1 MRTDDLIAQLS
12 TDLAPVK
19 TGAVSRLLMT
29 SVVIGVVVSIALML
43 GHLGLRYDFD
53 TAISS
58 FGLWMKVSYTFVI
71 AGFGLWLVE
80 RAGRPGA
87 DMTRPVALLALPLLA
102 IALLAALQLSAPGAD
117 MQRMVMGDSSDVCAT
132 NILIV
137 ATPVLLAVFWALRQ
151 FAPTRLTLAGAG
163 AGLFAG
169 AAGATIYAFHC
180 MEATAPFI
188 AVWYTL
194 GIALTTALGALLGR
208 FLLRW

>member
-12 TDLAPVK
+12 SDLAPVK
-19 TGAVSRLLMT
+19 SGAVARVLLL
-29 SVVIGVVVSIALML
+29 SAGVGILASIALML
-43 GHLGLRYDFD
+43 GHLGLRYDFA
-53 TAISS
+53 TAITS
-58 FGLWMKVSYTFVI
+58 FGLWMKVTYTFAI

-87 DMTRPVALLALPLLA
+87 DMTRPMTMLALPVLA

-117 MQRMVMGDSSDVCAT
+117 VHRMMMGSSSDVCAT
-132 NILIV
+132 NILLV
-137 ATPVLLAVFWALRQ
+137 AAPTLLAVFWALRQ
-151 FAPTRLTLAGAG
+151 LAPTRLTLAGAG

-169 AAGATIYAFHC
+169 AAGATVYAFHC
-180 MEATAPFI
+180 VEATAPFI

-194 GIALTTALGALLGR
+194 GIALTTALGAFLGR

>member
-12 TDLAPVK
+12 ADLQPVK
-19 TGAVSRLLMT
+19 TGAVPRILAISLAIGLLA
-29 SVVIGVVVSIALML
+29 SLALML
-43 GHLGLRYDFD
+43 GHLGLRYDFE

-58 FGLWMKVSYTFVI
+58 FGLWMKVTYTFVI
-71 AGFGLWLVE
+71 AAFGLWLVE

-87 DMTRPVALLALPLLA
+87 DMTRPVTMLALPLLA
-102 IALLAALQLSAPGAD
+102 IALLAALQLSTPGAD
-117 MQRMVMGDSSDVCAT
+117 MHRMVMGNSSDVCAT

-137 ATPVLLAVFWALRQ
+137 AAPTLLAAFWALRQ
-151 FAPTRLTLAGAG
+151 LAPTRLTMAGAG

-188 AVWYTL
+188 AIWYTL

>member
-12 TDLAPVK
+12 TGLEPVK
-19 TGAVSRLLMT
+19 TGATTRILVA
-29 SVVIGVVVSIALML
+29 SVGVGIVASIALML
-43 GHLGLRYDFD
+43 GYLGLRYDFA

-58 FGLWMKVSYTFVI
+58 FGLWMKVAYTFAI
-71 AGFGLWLVE
+71 AGFGFWLVE

-87 DMTRPVALLALPLLA
+87 DMTRPLAMLALPVLA

-117 MQRMVMGDSSDVCAT
+117 MNRMLMGHSSDVCAT
-132 NILIV
+132 NILLV
-137 ATPVLLAVFWALRQ
+137 AAPTLLAVFWALRQ
-151 FAPTRLTLAGAG
+151 LAPTRLGLAGAG

-169 AAGATIYAFHC
+169 AVGATIYAFHC

-194 GIALTTALGALLGR
+194 GIALSTVVGSILGR

>member
-19 TGAVSRLLMT
+19 TGAVARTLMIAA
-29 SVVIGVVVSIALML
+29 SLGIAASLALML
-43 GHLGLRYDFD
+43 GHMGLRYDFA
-53 TAISS
+53 TAVTS
-58 FGLWMKVSYTFVI
+58 FGLWMKVTYTFVI
-71 AGFGLWLVE
+71 AGFGFWLVE

-87 DMTRPVALLALPLLA
+87 DMTRPMAMLALPVLA

-117 MQRMVMGDSSDVCAT
+117 MHAMMMGQSSDVCAI
-132 NILIV
+132 NIILIAAPTLV
-137 ATPVLLAVFWALRQ
+137 AVFWALRRL
-151 FAPTRLTLAGAG
+151 APTRLALAGAG

-194 GIALTTALGALLGR
+194 GIALTTAIGAALGR

>member
-12 TDLAPVK
+12 TGLEPVK
-19 TGAVSRLLMT
+19 TGAVTRILLI
-29 SVVIGVVVSIALML
+29 SAGVGIVASIALML

-58 FGLWMKVSYTFVI
+58 FGLWMKVTYTFAI

-87 DMTRPVALLALPLLA
+87 DMTRPITMLALPLLA
-102 IALLAALQLSAPGAD
+102 IALLAALQLSAPGVD
-117 MQRMVMGDSSDVCAT
+117 MNRMVMGYSSDVCAT

-137 ATPVLLAVFWALRQ
+137 AAPILLAVFWALRQ
-151 FAPTRLTLAGAG
+151 LAPTRLTLAGAG

-169 AAGATIYAFHC
+169 AAGATVYAFHC

-188 AVWYTL
+188 AIWYTL

>member
-12 TDLAPVK
+12 TGLEPVK
-19 TGAVSRLLMT
+19 TGAATRTLLVS
-29 SVVIGVVVSIALML
+29 VGVGVAASLALML
-43 GHLGLRYDFD
+43 SYMGLRYDFA
-53 TAISS
+53 TAIAS
-58 FGLWMKVSYTFVI
+58 FGLWMKVTYTFAI

-87 DMTRPVALLALPLLA
+87 DMTRPMAMLALPVLA

-117 MQRMVMGDSSDVCAT
+117 MNRMMMGTSSDVCAT

-137 ATPVLLAVFWALRQ
+137 AGPTLLAAFWALRQ
-151 FAPTRLTLAGAG
+151 LAPTRLTLAGAG

-169 AAGATIYAFHC
+169 AVGATIYAFHC

-194 GIALTTALGALLGR
+194 GIALTTIVGAALGR

>member
-12 TDLAPVK
+12 TGLEPVK
-19 TGAVSRLLMT
+19 TGAVTRILLI
-29 SVVIGVVVSIALML
+29 SAGVGIVASIALML

-58 FGLWMKVSYTFVI
+58 FGLWMKVTYTFAI

-87 DMTRPVALLALPLLA
+87 DMTRPMTMLALPLLA
-102 IALLAALQLSAPGAD
+102 IALLAALQLSAPGVD
-117 MQRMVMGDSSDVCAT
+117 MNRMVMGYSSDVCAT

-137 ATPVLLAVFWALRQ
+137 ATPILLAVFWALRQ
-151 FAPTRLTLAGAG
+151 LAPTRLTLAGAG

-169 AAGATIYAFHC
+169 AAGATVYAFHC

-188 AVWYTL
+188 AIWYTL

>member
-12 TDLAPVK
+12 TGLAPVK
-19 TGAVSRLLMT
+19 TGAVTRTLLLAACVGIVT
-29 SVVIGVVVSIALML
+29 SIALML
-43 GHLGLRYDFD
+43 GHMGLRYDFA
-53 TAISS
+53 TAIAS
-58 FGLWMKVSYTFVI
+58 FGLWMKVTYTFVI

-87 DMTRPVALLALPLLA
+87 DMTRPMTMLALPVLA
-102 IALLAALQLSAPGAD
+102 IALLAALQLSAPGID
-117 MQRMVMGDSSDVCAT
+117 MPRMVMGGSSDVCAT
-132 NILIV
+132 NILLV
-137 ATPVLLAVFWALRQ
+137 AAPTLVAVFWALRQ
-151 FAPTRLTLAGAG
+151 LAPTRLTLAGAG

-180 MEATAPFI
+180 MEAAAPFI

-194 GIALTTALGALLGR
+194 GIVLTTAVGALLGR